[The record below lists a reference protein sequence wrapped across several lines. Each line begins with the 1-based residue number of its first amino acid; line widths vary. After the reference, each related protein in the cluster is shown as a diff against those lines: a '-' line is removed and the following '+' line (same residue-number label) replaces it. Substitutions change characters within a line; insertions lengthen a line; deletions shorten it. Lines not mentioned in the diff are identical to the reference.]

1 MALRTGQICP
11 PHLRV
16 QTDDLTSHVGSSRSQ
31 NVAGTQ
37 KEADDGEGSPRS
49 VTSSALQSPFRDAGR
64 SPAVGSPVG
73 AVAMSPGSQPS
84 PSLESPSLRRATL
97 TRSNTHSRAAK
108 RLPAPKPPRQPP
120 APLPAWVLPKGKR
133 KLDSDPADLPLMVLR
148 EDHPI
153 NHGKKKQRCTGM
165 PGKWYNRHD
174 IVTPIV
180 DGMTMMYYR
189 MGWGC
194 VPCVGSAI
202 DQVSYGTDGYGATLT
217 KPAAPSPLPRETEEA
232 AATGSTSGTSSAAS
246 ASVDRQIG
254 TEEDLKMTT
263 RLHELG
269 LVELPPELA
278 QASQLVCNGCRADA
292 RSGFLQMT
300 KDKSHFV
307 CRCGVVLSPVHI
319 ATDREKNCAR
329 EEDKTTHADRP
340 YEPRTDRFDHPA
352 QSCEEVRKQ
361 REREACVSRISRK
374 AREKHGLGFVQ
385 EHTAREAARAE
396 RQRQEME
403 PRDQTKGQ
411 HIQIEL
417 DKLFGSLEPLNHA
430 IKRFCRMEADRAW
443 REAVR
448 HSRVCCAKNRCQLH
462 IKEKGPPAIADVSL
476 TCALSRLMEGHVT
489 LDGVTR
495 AGILVVADK
504 LGALQGVK
512 GTSCALRAMRTI
524 VATFMAH
531 GGSEPVPSCP
541 LVQHSDVE
549 FATPAQEFPA
559 IAAADS
565 CATAGASS
573 SSDSNAPTGTSGHGD
588 ASQAHQYS
596 QPPVGPRGRSPG
608 LTAAGAPFM
617 RTESSASDLSDEG
630 RDILQLRDSITQ
642 VFRLMGASM
651 RKSVRDAAMGT
662 ILNPEFRT
670 KLATA
675 RGGDNRLLAG
685 LSPSA
690 LAYALLTAV
699 SDQMNT
705 SPSSRSEAGASTP
718 GTGGQSQPKGFA
730 CAPRRPAVAPPRLL
744 AGLGST
750 QEQLQSAVA
759 ALEPM
764 LPDCASCSQT
774 PSEDGDGLFD

>member
-1 MALRTGQICP
+1 
-11 PHLRV
+11 
-16 QTDDLTSHVGSSRSQ
+16 
-31 NVAGTQ
+31 
-37 KEADDGEGSPRS
+37 
-49 VTSSALQSPFRDAGR
+49 
-64 SPAVGSPVG
+64 
-73 AVAMSPGSQPS
+73 
-84 PSLESPSLRRATL
+84 
-97 TRSNTHSRAAK
+97 
-108 RLPAPKPPRQPP
+108 
-120 APLPAWVLPKGKR
+120 
-133 KLDSDPADLPLMVLR
+133 MVLR

-153 NHGKKKQRCTGM
+153 NQGKKKRLCTGM

-174 IVTPIV
+174 LVTPIL

-194 VPCVGSAI
+194 VPCFGSAVDQPLYGI
-202 DQVSYGTDGYGATLT
+202 DVCGSPGAGQSADCV
-217 KPAAPSPLPRETEEA
+217 PPLALDQCQPTEDDLRM
-232 AATGSTSGTSSAAS
+232 SA
-246 ASVDRQIG
+246 
-254 TEEDLKMTT
+254 

-269 LVELPPELA
+269 LAAEPPGPA
-278 QASQLVCNGCRADA
+278 DASHLICKGCRSDA

-352 QSCEEVRKQ
+352 QSCDELRKQ
-361 REREACVSRISRK
+361 REREAGASRISRK

-385 EHTAREAARAE
+385 EHNVREAARAE

-476 TCALSRLMEGHVT
+476 TCALSRLIEGHVT

-504 LGALQGVK
+504 LGALQSVK

-531 GGSEPVPSCP
+531 GGSDPVPSCP
-541 LVQHSDVE
+541 LVQHNAVA
-549 FATPAQEFPA
+549 FATPAEEFEPLVGEA
-559 IAAADS
+559 S
-565 CATAGASS
+565 KRGTGSTATPSHRGVPHNS
-573 SSDSNAPTGTSGHGD
+573 PGTSAAG
-588 ASQAHQYS
+588 SQ
-596 QPPVGPRGRSPG
+596 
-608 LTAAGAPFM
+608 AGAPFT

-642 VFRLMGASM
+642 VFRLMGAST

-662 ILNPEFRT
+662 ILNPEFRAR
-670 KLATA
+670 LADA
-675 RGGDNRLLAG
+675 RGGGDKLLAG
-685 LSPSA
+685 LSASA

-699 SDQMNT
+699 SDQMSNSPT
-705 SPSSRSEAGASTP
+705 SGGAAADP
-718 GTGGQSQPKGFA
+718 GIQRGFA
-730 CAPRRPAVAPPRLL
+730 CTPRRAAAVPPRLL

-759 ALEPM
+759 ALEPL

>member
-11 PHLRV
+11 PRLLV
-16 QTDDLTSHVGSSRSQ
+16 QTDDLSSPTGSARAR
-31 NVAGTQ
+31 NAAGSK
-37 KEADDGEGSPRS
+37 KEAVDGEDSPRS
-49 VTSSALQSPFRDAGR
+49 VTSSALQSPFRDAQH
-64 SPAVGSPVG
+64 SPAVGTPEGARSMPAGQGSP
-73 AVAMSPGSQPS
+73 ASSCADS
-84 PSLESPSLRRATL
+84 PSLVKAAAHRAALPVARLSPTPQRSPQRSPQRTQLLAWVEPTRGRKRRAEQN
-97 TRSNTHSRAAK
+97 SPN
-108 RLPAPKPPRQPP
+108 RL
-120 APLPAWVLPKGKR
+120 
-133 KLDSDPADLPLMVLR
+133 DLPTMVLR

-153 NHGKKKQRCTGM
+153 NQGKKKRLCTGM

-194 VPCVGSAI
+194 MPCIGPAPEA
-202 DQVSYGTDGYGATLT
+202 DVSYGADGYGASRTFLS
-217 KPAAPSPLPRETEEA
+217 PALALASKATDGAAGQADGGGEGCSGSVAPCIQPNHAVQPCRETDEEMRMN
-232 AATGSTSGTSSAAS
+232 S
-246 ASVDRQIG
+246 
-254 TEEDLKMTT
+254 
-263 RLHELG
+263 RLHEMG
-269 LVELPPELA
+269 LVDLPPGSVE
-278 QASQLVCNGCRADA
+278 ASHLVCKGCLSDA
-292 RSGFLQMT
+292 RSGFLHMT

-329 EEDKTTHADRP
+329 EDDKTTHADRP

-352 QSCEEVRKQ
+352 QSCDELRKQ
-361 REREACVSRISRK
+361 REREACASRISRK

-385 EHTAREAARAE
+385 EHTTREAARAE

-430 IKRFCRMEADRAW
+430 IKRYCRMEADRAW

-476 TCALSRLMEGHVT
+476 TCALSRLLEGHVT

-531 GGSEPVPSCP
+531 GGSDPVPSCP

-549 FATPAQEFPA
+549 FATPVQEFPNELFLKE
-559 IAAADS
+559 S
-565 CATAGASS
+565 
-573 SSDSNAPTGTSGHGD
+573 SNATEGSAEEPAPDKHSLASDGQSPKPTAVPGRMLAKPGT
-588 ASQAHQYS
+588 
-596 QPPVGPRGRSPG
+596 
-608 LTAAGAPFM
+608 PFI
-617 RTESSASDLSDEG
+617 RTESSASDLSEQE

-651 RKSVRDAAMGT
+651 RTSVRDAALGT
-662 ILNPEFRT
+662 ILNQEFRAS
-670 KLATA
+670 LADA
-675 RGGDNRLLAG
+675 RAGGDKLIAG
-685 LSPSA
+685 LTASA

-699 SDQMNT
+699 SDQMGN
-705 SPSSRSEAGASTP
+705 SPSSRGAV
-718 GTGGQSQPKGFA
+718 
-730 CAPRRPAVAPPRLL
+730 RRGAVAPPRLL

>member
-1 MALRTGQICP
+1 MLTLR
-11 PHLRV
+11 
-16 QTDDLTSHVGSSRSQ
+16 
-31 NVAGTQ
+31 
-37 KEADDGEGSPRS
+37 
-49 VTSSALQSPFRDAGR
+49 
-64 SPAVGSPVG
+64 
-73 AVAMSPGSQPS
+73 
-84 PSLESPSLRRATL
+84 
-97 TRSNTHSRAAK
+97 
-108 RLPAPKPPRQPP
+108 
-120 APLPAWVLPKGKR
+120 KR
-133 KLDSDPADLPLMVLR
+133 KPDPMPEDLPLMVLR

-153 NHGKKKQRCTGM
+153 NQGRKKRLCTGM
-165 PGKWYNRHD
+165 AGKWYNRHD
-174 IVTPIV
+174 IVTPIL

-194 VPCVGSAI
+194 VPCVGSTM
-202 DQVSYGTDGYGATLT
+202 DHVSYGTDNYGSALT
-217 KPAAPSPLPRETEEA
+217 ERGAPASLPLLVAPSPLSGVVGEA
-232 AATGSTSGTSSAAS
+232 AAASSAADP
-246 ASVDRQIG
+246 ASSGCGATDD
-254 TEEDLKMTT
+254 DLRMTA

-269 LVELPPELA
+269 LAELPPELA
-278 QASQLVCNGCRADA
+278 QESQLVCKGCRSNA

-319 ATDREKNCAR
+319 ATEREKNCAR

-352 QSCEEVRKQ
+352 QSCEELRKQ
-361 REREACVSRISRK
+361 REREASGTRISRR

-476 TCALSRLMEGHVT
+476 TCALSRLLEGHVT

-524 VATFMAH
+524 VATFMDH
-531 GGSEPVPSCP
+531 GGSAPVPSCP
-541 LVQHSDVE
+541 LVQHSEVE
-549 FATPAQEFPA
+549 FATPAQEFSPV
-559 IAAADS
+559 AAD
-565 CATAGASS
+565 CKPGASS
-573 SSDSNAPTGTSGHGD
+573 HSDSNAPASGHGA
-588 ASQAHQYS
+588 ASRAHQRS
-596 QPPVGPRGRSPG
+596 PQPAAPRGRS
-608 LTAAGAPFM
+608 LTPTGAPFT
-617 RTESSASDLSDEG
+617 RNESSASDLSDES

-662 ILNPEFRT
+662 ILNPEFRG
-670 KLATA
+670 KLAEA
-675 RGGDNRLLAG
+675 RTGGDKLLSG

-699 SDQMNT
+699 SEQMNN
-705 SPSSRSEAGASTP
+705 SPSARSDAGSSTAES
-718 GTGGQSQPKGFA
+718 GEQKGFA
-730 CAPRRPAVAPPRLL
+730 CAPRRPGIAPPRLL

-750 QEQLQSAVA
+750 QDQLQSAVA